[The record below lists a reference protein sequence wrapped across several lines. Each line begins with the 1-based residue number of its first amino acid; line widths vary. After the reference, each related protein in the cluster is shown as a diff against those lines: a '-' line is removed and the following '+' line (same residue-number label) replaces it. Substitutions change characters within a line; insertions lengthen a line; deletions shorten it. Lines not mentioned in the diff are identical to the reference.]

1 MEYSPELAAGS
12 KYSPIENG
20 QDVLIFL
27 ITFAVIIIALY
38 VLVKVRRG
46 KQEGSHGSR
55 HCASGGSGLH
65 GVSLDKLQRC
75 PGSNHRGCSPFD
87 RQQPGLAGGGRR
99 RT

>member
-46 KQEGSHGSR
+46 K
-55 HCASGGSGLH
+55 
-65 GVSLDKLQRC
+65 
-75 PGSNHRGCSPFD
+75 
-87 RQQPGLAGGGRR
+87 
-99 RT
+99 